1 MLAGVT
7 AVILVGD
14 QTTLVAATP
23 PTVTLV
29 GLVRFV
35 PIIVMGVPPA
45 VDPNNGD
52 TEVIVGTGAI
62 YVNAFGTV
70 AVPAGVVTATLLEPK
85 VPAGV
90 TAVIFIDETTTKFV
104 TFTPPTVTLVAPVR
118 LVPTIVIAVPPAV
131 GPDIGVIDV
140 IVGSRVLAT
149 RNPKLKLMMS
159 GVYERRPEARQ
170 FPESPFQGPPRNKRL
185 EPDVGPVGLVTLTD
199 E

>member
-1 MLAGVT
+1 MTTTLFAPTVLAGVT
-7 AVILVGD
+7 AVILVED
-14 QTTLVAATP
+14 QNTIVAATP

-52 TEVIVGTGAI
+52 KEVIVGMGAI

-90 TAVIFIDETTTKFV
+90 TAVIFIDETTTMFV
-104 TFTPPTVTLVAPVR
+104 AFTPPTVTLVAPVR
-118 LVPTIVIAVPPAV
+118 LVPMIVIAVPPAV

-140 IVGSRVLAT
+140 TVGSRVLAT
-149 RNPKLKLMMS
+149 RKPKAKLVMS
-159 GVYERRPEARQ
+159 GV
-170 FPESPFQGPPRNKRL
+170 
-185 EPDVGPVGLVTLTD
+185 
-199 E
+199 